1 MDIDLIKR
9 IILEKQREVF
19 DYQVQ
24 DRNVTFEESVCYVLV
39 GPRRAGKS
47 FLLYHDIQERVRTGK
62 AKREDIIYL
71 NFEDERIS
79 SIRASELGMLLDAYS
94 QLFGEVKPLVYLDE
108 IQNII
113 GWEKFARRLADSKYR
128 VMITG
133 SNAKMLSS
141 EIATT
146 LGGRY
151 IPKDIF
157 PFSFE
162 EYLLY
167 EGISLGRNWLY
178 DSVILSKV
186 ARAFAKYLHSG
197 GFAESFNLLNSRE
210 WLTSLY
216 QKVLLGDVVE
226 RNGIRNSN
234 ALRLLVRKLADNV
247 MQPCSLQRLRHIIV
261 SSGESLSLPALKD
274 YLSFMEE
281 AYLMFSLPNLVSPFS
296 ERETIRKRYF
306 MDNGILNLFLI
317 DGETK
322 LLENVVAVSLNVKY
336 TNTKDETRLFYY
348 NKNIEVDF
356 CVPEDKLAIQV
367 SYSIDSLATYDREV
381 GGLVKFIKANPE
393 YRGLIITMSDEREI
407 TEGNVSF
414 QVLPAWKWLCTR

>member
-1 MDIDLIKR
+1 MDIELIKR
-9 IILEKQREVF
+9 IILEKQREVLN
-19 DYQVQ
+19 YQVQ
-24 DRNVTFEESVCYVLV
+24 DRNVTFDEGVCYVLI

-47 FLLYHDIQERVRTGK
+47 YLLYYDIQERVREGK
-62 AKREDIIYL
+62 AGREDIIYI

-79 SIRASELGMLLDAYS
+79 NIKASELGVMLDAYS
-94 QLFGEVKPLVYLDE
+94 QLFGEAKPLVYLDE
-108 IQNII
+108 IQNVA

-151 IPKDIF
+151 VPKDIF

-162 EYLLY
+162 EYLSY
-167 EGISLGRNWLY
+167 EGVSLGRNWLY
-178 DSVILSKV
+178 DSVTVSKV
-186 ARAFAKYLHSG
+186 VRAFTKYLHSG
-197 GFAESFNLLNSRE
+197 GFAESFNLLDSRE
-210 WLTSLY
+210 WLSSLY
-216 QKVLLGDVVE
+216 QKVILGDVVE
-226 RNGIRNSN
+226 RNGIRNSG

-274 YLSFMEE
+274 YLSFMED
-281 AYLMFSLPNLVSPFS
+281 AFLMFSLPNLVSPFS

-322 LLENVVAVSLNVKY
+322 LLENIVAVSLNTKY
-336 TNTKDETRLFYY
+336 TNTKEETRLFYY

-356 CVPEDKLAIQV
+356 CVPEAKLAIQV

-381 GGLVKFIKANPE
+381 GGLVKFLRAYPE
-393 YRGLIITMSDEREI
+393 YRGLIITMSDERDI
-407 TEGNVSF
+407 TEGDVS
-414 QVLPAWKWLCTR
+414 VKVMPVWKWLCIR

>member
-1 MDIDLIKR
+1 M
-9 IILEKQREVF
+9 
-19 DYQVQ
+19 
-24 DRNVTFEESVCYVLV
+24 
-39 GPRRAGKS
+39 
-47 FLLYHDIQERVRTGK
+47 
-62 AKREDIIYL
+62 
-71 NFEDERIS
+71 
-79 SIRASELGMLLDAYS
+79 
-94 QLFGEVKPLVYLDE
+94 
-108 IQNII
+108 
-113 GWEKFARRLADSKYR
+113 
-128 VMITG
+128 
-133 SNAKMLSS
+133 
-141 EIATT
+141 
-146 LGGRY
+146 
-151 IPKDIF
+151 
-157 PFSFE
+157 
-162 EYLLY
+162 
-167 EGISLGRNWLY
+167 
-178 DSVILSKV
+178 
-186 ARAFAKYLHSG
+186 
-197 GFAESFNLLNSRE
+197 
-210 WLTSLY
+210 
-216 QKVLLGDVVE
+216 E

>member
-1 MDIDLIKR
+1 MDIELIKR

-24 DRNVTFEESVCYVLV
+24 SRDVTFEDGVCYVLV

-62 AKREDIIYL
+62 AEREDIIYI

-79 SIRASELGMLLDAYS
+79 SIKASELGLMLDAYS
-94 QLFGEVKPLVYLDE
+94 QLFGEAKPLVYLDE
-108 IQNII
+108 IQNVV

-162 EYLLY
+162 EYLLH
-167 EGISLGRNWLY
+167 EGVSLGRNWLY

-186 ARAFAKYLHSG
+186 ARAFTKYLHSG
-197 GFAESFNLLNSRE
+197 GFAESFNLLDSRE
-210 WLTSLY
+210 WLSSLY

-226 RNGIRNSN
+226 RNGIRNSG

-247 MQPCSLQRLRHIIV
+247 MQPCSLQRLRHILV

-306 MDNGILNLFLI
+306 MDNGILNLFLM

-322 LLENVVAVSLNVKY
+322 LLENVVAVCLNAKY
-336 TNTKDETRLFYY
+336 TNTKEETRLFYY
-348 NKNIEVDF
+348 NRNVEVDF

-407 TEGNVSF
+407 TEGGVTIK
-414 QVLPAWKWLCTR
+414 VMPAWKWLCMR

>member
-1 MDIDLIKR
+1 MDIELIKR

-24 DRNVTFEESVCYVLV
+24 SRDVTFEDGVCYVLV

-62 AKREDIIYL
+62 AEREDIIYI

-79 SIRASELGMLLDAYS
+79 SIKASELGLMLDAYS
-94 QLFGEVKPLVYLDE
+94 QLFGEAKPLVYLDE
-108 IQNII
+108 IQNVV

-162 EYLLY
+162 EYLLH
-167 EGISLGRNWLY
+167 EGVSLGRNWLY

-186 ARAFAKYLHSG
+186 ARAFTKYLHSG
-197 GFAESFNLLNSRE
+197 GFAESFNLLDSRE
-210 WLTSLY
+210 WLSSLY

-226 RNGIRNSN
+226 RNGIRNSG

-306 MDNGILNLFLI
+306 MDNGILNLFLM

-322 LLENVVAVSLNVKY
+322 LLENVVAVCLNVKY
-336 TNTKDETRLFYY
+336 TNTKEETRLFYY
-348 NKNIEVDF
+348 NRNVEVDF

-407 TEGNVSF
+407 TEGGVTIK
-414 QVLPAWKWLCTR
+414 VMPAWKWLCMR

>member
-1 MDIDLIKR
+1 MDIELIKR

-24 DRNVTFEESVCYVLV
+24 NRDVTFEDGVCYVLV

-62 AKREDIIYL
+62 AEREDIIYI

-79 SIRASELGMLLDAYS
+79 SIKASELGLMLDAYS
-94 QLFGEVKPLVYLDE
+94 QLFGEAKPLVYLDE
-108 IQNII
+108 IQNVV

-162 EYLLY
+162 EYLLH
-167 EGISLGRNWLY
+167 EGVSLGRNWLY

-186 ARAFAKYLHSG
+186 ARAFTKYLHSG
-197 GFAESFNLLNSRE
+197 GFAESFNLLDSRE
-210 WLTSLY
+210 WLSSLY

-226 RNGIRNSN
+226 RNGIRNSG

-247 MQPCSLQRLRHIIV
+247 MQPCSLQRLRHILV

-306 MDNGILNLFLI
+306 MDNGILNLFLM

-322 LLENVVAVSLNVKY
+322 LLENVVAVCLNAKY
-336 TNTKDETRLFYY
+336 TNTKEETRLFYY
-348 NKNIEVDF
+348 NRNVEVDF

-407 TEGNVSF
+407 TEGGVTIK
-414 QVLPAWKWLCTR
+414 VMPAWKWLCMR

>member
-1 MDIDLIKR
+1 MDIELIKR

-24 DRNVTFEESVCYVLV
+24 NRDVTFEDGVCYVLV

-62 AKREDIIYL
+62 AEREDIIYI

-79 SIRASELGMLLDAYS
+79 SIKASELGLMLDAYS
-94 QLFGEVKPLVYLDE
+94 QLFGEAKPLVYLDE
-108 IQNII
+108 IQNVV

-162 EYLLY
+162 EYLLH
-167 EGISLGRNWLY
+167 EGVSLGRNWLY

-186 ARAFAKYLHSG
+186 ARAFTKYLHSG
-197 GFAESFNLLNSRE
+197 GFAESFNLLDSRE
-210 WLTSLY
+210 WLSSLY

-226 RNGIRNSN
+226 RNGIRNSG

-247 MQPCSLQRLRHIIV
+247 MQPCSLQRLRHILV

-281 AYLMFSLPNLVSPFS
+281 AYLMFSLPNLVSFFS

-306 MDNGILNLFLI
+306 MDNGILNLFLM

-322 LLENVVAVSLNVKY
+322 LLENVVAVCLNAKY

-348 NKNIEVDF
+348 NRNVEVDF

-407 TEGNVSF
+407 TEGGVTIK
-414 QVLPAWKWLCTR
+414 VMPAWKWLCIR

>member
-1 MDIDLIKR
+1 M
-9 IILEKQREVF
+9 
-19 DYQVQ
+19 
-24 DRNVTFEESVCYVLV
+24 TFEDGVCYVLV

-62 AKREDIIYL
+62 AEREDIIYI

-79 SIRASELGMLLDAYS
+79 SIKASELGLMLDAYS
-94 QLFGEVKPLVYLDE
+94 QLFGEAKPLVYLDE
-108 IQNII
+108 IQNVV

-162 EYLLY
+162 EYLLH
-167 EGISLGRNWLY
+167 EGVSLGRNWLY

-186 ARAFAKYLHSG
+186 ARAFTKYLHSG
-197 GFAESFNLLNSRE
+197 GFAESFNLLDSRE
-210 WLTSLY
+210 WLSSLY

-226 RNGIRNSN
+226 RNGIRNSG

-247 MQPCSLQRLRHIIV
+247 MQPCSLQRLRHILV

-306 MDNGILNLFLI
+306 MDNGILNLFLM

-322 LLENVVAVSLNVKY
+322 LLENVVAVCLNAKY
-336 TNTKDETRLFYY
+336 TNTKEETRLFYY
-348 NKNIEVDF
+348 NRNVEVDF

-407 TEGNVSF
+407 TEGGVTIK
-414 QVLPAWKWLCTR
+414 VMPAWKWLCMR